1 MEGGE
6 GGMWRKGSE
15 VNRTKRKK
23 LKGEKS
29 GKAEGKGCV
38 LRVKGEAVDL
48 LVRDRGVPA
57 YMHQLPMLHYLREKL
72 NRCRSLEG

>member
-1 MEGGE
+1 
-6 GGMWRKGSE
+6 MWRKGSE

-29 GKAEGKGCV
+29 GRRKEGCV

-57 YMHQLPMLHYLREKL
+57 NMHQLPMLHYLREKL